1 MSKICL
7 LLRKEDNTWNDYKAA
22 FEKESGEKISVV
34 LEKDINSS
42 DEIVNAEILITTF
55 LPTSLLEKMN
65 SLKAVFVYETNIDA
79 LPMKLLKEKGVAVF
93 PSHANSDI
101 VAEHAVALALAL
113 VHNII
118 PLDNDF
124 RNGVWNRAHKW
135 QSIETMTVG
144 ILGFGHVGKEI
155 YRIMCGMAD
164 NICLVDRG
172 NSYPMG
178 AIQAKT
184 TEELIEMSDLLFLAL
199 PSNSE
204 TRGLFDGELI
214 AKLEGKYVVNVG
226 HADVF
231 NERKLFE
238 MLELGI
244 IKGYASD
251 VWENKLPNDQDE
263 GVLPSA
269 YPFWQLSNVVLSPYC
284 ATHEFTGHEAYVDD
298 TAVAVLD
305 YLKGE

>member
-1 MSKICL
+1 MTKICL
-7 LLRKEDNTWNDYKAA
+7 LLRREDETWNEYKEA
-22 FEKESGEKISVV
+22 FEKESGEKICVV
-34 LEKDINSS
+34 LEEKMNNSS
-42 DEIVNAEILITTF
+42 ELLDAEILITTF
-55 LPTSLLEKMN
+55 LPTSLLLKMN

-79 LPMKLLKEKGVAVF
+79 FPMKLLREKGVKVF

-101 VAEHAVALALAL
+101 VAEHAVALSMAL
-113 VHNII
+113 VHNVI

-124 RNGVWNRAHKW
+124 RNGIWNKAHKW
-135 QSIETMTVG
+135 QSLSTMTVG

-155 YRIMCGMAD
+155 YKIMQGITGA
-164 NICLVDRG
+164 ICIVDRG
-172 NSYPMG
+172 NSYPMD

-184 TEELIEMSDLLFLAL
+184 IEELIDMSDLIFLAL
-199 PSNSE
+199 PSNEE
-204 TRGLFDGELI
+204 TRGLFDNELLS
-214 AKLEGKYVVNVG
+214 KLEGKYVVNVG

-231 NERKLFE
+231 NEKMLFE

-251 VWENKLPNDQDE
+251 VWGNRLPNHTDQ

-269 YPFWQLSNVVLSPYC
+269 YPFWQLSNVVLSPNC

-298 TAVAVLD
+298 TTVAVLR
-305 YLKGE
+305 YLEEC